1 MNWRIEKIEDINSNK
16 SSTKDIIPTKM
27 LKISSEATANIW
39 QKLLNES
46 LETSTFPNNLKLAD

>member
-1 MNWRIEKIEDINSNK
+1 MNWRIEKIEDIDSNK
-16 SSTKDIIPTKM
+16 SSAKDIIPTKM

>member
-1 MNWRIEKIEDINSNK
+1 MNWRIEKIEDIDSNK

>member
-1 MNWRIEKIEDINSNK
+1 MNWRIEKIEDIDSNK

-27 LKISSEATANIW
+27 LKISSEATANTW